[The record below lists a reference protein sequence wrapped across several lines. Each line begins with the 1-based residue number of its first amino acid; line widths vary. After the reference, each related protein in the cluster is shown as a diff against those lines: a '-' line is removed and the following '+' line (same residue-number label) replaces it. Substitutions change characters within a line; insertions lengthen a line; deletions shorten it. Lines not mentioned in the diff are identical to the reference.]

1 MTVATEEQVHIE
13 NTTLPLQ
20 MDGVVQEYGVGEA
33 RVVAVRDASLRIE
46 RGEVV
51 VLCGQSGAGKSSLLQ
66 IAGCLAEP
74 TRGTVRVD
82 GDNVIGIG
90 AKRRAD
96 LRRRRIGY
104 VFQEYNLLS
113 VLTAQE
119 NVALP
124 LELEGAREARSRA
137 LTALEELGVDR
148 LADRYPG
155 EMSGGQRQR
164 VAIAR
169 ALIGPRR
176 LVIADEPT
184 GALDSAASQAV
195 REALVARAREHG
207 AGVLVGTHDQE
218 WLALADRV
226 LVIRD
231 GVLGPAR
238 GDML

>member
-1 MTVATEEQVHIE
+1 MNE
-13 NTTLPLQ
+13 
-20 MDGVVQEYGVGEA
+20 VVREYGAGEA
-33 RVVAVRDASLRIE
+33 RVVAVREASLRIE

-51 VLCGQSGAGKSSLLQ
+51 VVYGQSGAGKSSLLQ
-66 IAGCLAEP
+66 IAGCLQEP

-82 GDNVIGIG
+82 GEDVTGTS

-124 LELEGAREARSRA
+124 LELQGTRGARQHTLA
-137 LTALEELGVDR
+137 ALEELGVAE
-148 LADRYPG
+148 LTDRYPE

-176 LVIADEPT
+176 LVVADEPT
-184 GALDSAASQAV
+184 GALDSASSRAV

-218 WLALADRV
+218 WSALADRV
-226 LVIRD
+226 MVMRD
-231 GVLGPAR
+231 GVLAPAR
-238 GDML
+238 GGVL